1 MSDAPVYLDHNGT
14 TPVAPEVADA
24 MWPYLTEHCGNPSSA
39 SASGRRARN
48 AVEDARAQV
57 ASLIGAHPDEIV
69 FTSGGTEANNLAIRG
84 VSRALREARLTREST
99 GRRATH
105 RGGGPRVAV
114 TSCVEHPA
122 TAEPLRVL
130 EESGWSVTRA
140 TVDGDARVTSDAIAA
155 FPNRIALGS
164 LILAQNEVGT
174 IQPVRAFADAVH
186 AAGGVVHTDAAQAVA
201 KIDVDVEALGVDLL
215 SIAGHKLYAPKGIG
229 ALYVRRGTPLA
240 PLLVGAGQ
248 ERGMRPGT
256 ENVAGIVGL
265 GRAAELARS
274 HVADDARRLT
284 ELRERL
290 WRGLSASHPT
300 DTALV
305 RLSPQ
310 SDCLPGTLMIS
321 APGRLGRDVLAD
333 APEIEASTGSA
344 CHAGVDSPA
353 ATLLAMG
360 VDERTA
366 LGAIRL
372 SLGRSTSEADVDIA
386 AAALRRA
393 LGALRALETLPG

>member
-24 MWPYLTEHCGNPSSA
+24 MWPYLTERCGNPSSA
-39 SASGRRARN
+39 SASGRGARG
-48 AVEDARAQV
+48 AVETARAQV
-57 ASLIGAHPDEIV
+57 AALIGAHPDEIV

-84 VSRALREARLTREST
+84 VNRALREARLSRESA
-99 GRRATH
+99 GRRSTH

-114 TSCVEHPA
+114 TSRVEHPA
-122 TAEPLRVL
+122 TTEPLWVL
-130 EESGWSVTRA
+130 EESGWSVTYGA
-140 TVDGDARVTSDAIAA
+140 VDGDARLTSDAIAA
-155 FPNRIALGS
+155 FPERIALGS

-174 IQPVRAFADAVH
+174 IQPVRAFADGVH
-186 AAGGVVHTDAAQAVA
+186 TAGGVVHTDAAQAVG
-201 KIDVDVEALGVDLL
+201 KIDVDVEALDVDLL
-215 SIAGHKLYAPKGIG
+215 SIAGHKLYAPKGVG

-265 GRAAELARS
+265 GRAAELARG

-284 ELRERL
+284 QLRERL
-290 WRGLSASHPT
+290 WRGLDVPQGAAEDDARS
-300 DTALV
+300 V
-305 RLSPQ
+305 RLSPE
-310 SDCLPGTLMIS
+310 SGCLPGTLMVS
-321 APGRLGRDVLAD
+321 VPGRLGRDVLAR

-344 CHAGVDSPA
+344 CHAGGDSPT

-360 VDERTA
+360 LDERTA

-372 SLGRSTSEADVDIA
+372 SLGRSTSEADIDVA
-386 AAALRRA
+386 AAALNRA
-393 LGALRALETLPG
+393 LGALAD